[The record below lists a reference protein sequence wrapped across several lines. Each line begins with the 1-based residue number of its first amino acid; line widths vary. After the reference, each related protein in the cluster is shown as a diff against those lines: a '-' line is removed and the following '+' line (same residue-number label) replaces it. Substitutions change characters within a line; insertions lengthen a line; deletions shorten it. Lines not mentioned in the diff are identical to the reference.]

1 MEEESSKK
9 IHSAIIIEVMG
20 TPKEYIVETLEGI
33 IKNIKEEKNLSIL
46 DSKIHEPVEV
56 KDQKGI
62 YSTFSEIEIQ
72 TKDLFDLTLL
82 MFKYMPSHVEIISPE
97 NLKVENNFMNNLL
110 NEIVRRLHGYD
121 NLARIFEFEKSKL
134 LEEIKKLKEKS
145 N

>member
-1 MEEESSKK
+1 MEEENSKK

-33 IKNIKEEKNLSIL
+33 IKKIKEEKGVIVVE
-46 DSKIHEPVEV
+46 SKIHEPVEV

-62 YSTFSEIEIQ
+62 YSTFSEIEIK
-72 TKDLFDLTLL
+72 TKDVLELTML

-97 NLKVENNFMNNLL
+97 SIQLDNNFLNTLL

-121 NLARIFEFEKSKL
+121 NLARIFEFEKGKL
-134 LEEIKKLKEKS
+134 LEEIKKLKKE
-145 N
+145 